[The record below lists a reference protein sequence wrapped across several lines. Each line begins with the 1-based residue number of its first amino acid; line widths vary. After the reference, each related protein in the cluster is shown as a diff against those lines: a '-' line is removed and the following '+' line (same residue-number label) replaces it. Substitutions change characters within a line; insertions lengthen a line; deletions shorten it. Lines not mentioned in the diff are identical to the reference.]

1 MRLII
6 KNIKVKLVD
15 ESKHHSRNE
24 QDSKMAD
31 VMPLKF
37 VRSGIEAEIDE
48 VCGDSEQ
55 VQRLQELGFCRGCKL
70 KVLQQGSPC
79 IVRFCGAKWCL
90 RENDSANVFVKVG
103 SSA

>member
-55 VQRLQELGFCRGCKL
+55 VQHRIK
-70 KVLQQGSPC
+70 GSYPC
-79 IVRFCGAKWCL
+79 FTPLSEKYIL
-90 RENDSANVFVKVG
+90 L
-103 SSA
+103 